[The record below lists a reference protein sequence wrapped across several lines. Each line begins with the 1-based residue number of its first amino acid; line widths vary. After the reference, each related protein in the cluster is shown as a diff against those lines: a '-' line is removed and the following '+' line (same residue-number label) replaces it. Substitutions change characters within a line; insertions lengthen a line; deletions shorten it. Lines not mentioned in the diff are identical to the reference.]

1 MIFGSLFS
9 GGGGG
14 DHGLVRAGMTPAF
27 GCEIDPRARAVLR
40 RNHPGIHIYHDVRE
54 VTREQLIA
62 DGIPLPKLIFGGS
75 PCQDLSVAG
84 KRAGL
89 AGERSGL
96 FHEQCRIAD
105 DVGAD
110 WVVWE
115 NVVGAFSSNKGE
127 DFAVVLGG
135 LTGHEPDVPA
145 KGWRSAGICVGPK
158 RVAVWRVL
166 DAQAFGV
173 PQRRR
178 RVFVVAGP
186 RAVARRLVELLFESE
201 GSGGDLATSREERS
215 PVAGA
220 TQWRAATSSTGTP
233 TGVVQCLTT
242 KGGNR
247 LNVYEESYILETL
260 GTNMPTSEV
269 VGTLAPGAHGA
280 GPRSVNGQD
289 AYSGQLIPVFVY
301 SGLATQPETAAPLMA
316 NAKGQRTGDFEGG
329 TYIVNRPTIYQES
342 QSGTF
347 EHDTSGTLRAGKH
360 NFQVTI
366 QNAVNVAENQRNE
379 VRLSTVASCLA
390 QGGGRMGNGKNV
402 VMYDEPV
409 ADAPLGSFTNDGSNI
424 VVRRLTPLECERLM
438 GWGDNW
444 TAEGIDDDGNL
455 ITIPATQRYRICG
468 NGIVANV
475 TDWLGQRVMRAEASH
490 D

>member
-14 DHGLVRAGMTPAF
+14 DHGLMRAGMTPAF
-27 GCEIDPRARAVLR
+27 GCEIDPKARAVLR

-62 DGIPLPKLIFGGS
+62 DGITIPRLIFGGS

-105 DVGAD
+105 ECGAD
-110 WVVWE
+110 WVIWE

-135 LTGHEPDVPA
+135 LTGHVPTVPT
-145 KGWRSAGICVGPK
+145 KGWRSAGVCVGPK

-178 RVFVVAGP
+178 RVFVIAGP
-186 RAVARRLVELLFESE
+186 RALARRLVELLFESE
-201 GSGGDLATSREERS
+201 GGGGDLAPVRETR
-215 PVAGA
+215 PIIAGA

-233 TGVVQCLTT
+233 TGLVQCLTT

-247 LNVYEESYILETL
+247 LNVYEESYILESR
-260 GTNMPTSEV
+260 GTNMPTTEV

-280 GPRSVNGQD
+280 GPKSVNGQD
-289 AYSGQLIPVFVY
+289 AYSGQLIPVQ
-301 SGLATQPETAAPLMA
+301 LAAHE
-316 NAKGQRTGDFEGG
+316 
-329 TYIVNRPTIYQES
+329 
-342 QSGTF
+342 
-347 EHDTSGTLRAGKH
+347 
-360 NFQVTI
+360 
-366 QNAVNVAENQRNE
+366 AVDVAENQRNE
-379 VRLSTVASCLA
+379 VRLSSVASCVS
-390 QGGGRMGNGKNV
+390 QGGGRPGQGRNV
-402 VMYDEPV
+402 VMYDQSEESAPV
-409 ADAPLGSFTNDGSNI
+409 GSFTTDRSNI

-438 GWGDNW
+438 GWPDHW
-444 TAEGIDDDGNL
+444 TAEGIDDDGNT

-475 TDWLGQRVMRAEASH
+475 TEWIGARLLEVTDPNNQPPHRSEFVPEH
-490 D
+490 NEVTT